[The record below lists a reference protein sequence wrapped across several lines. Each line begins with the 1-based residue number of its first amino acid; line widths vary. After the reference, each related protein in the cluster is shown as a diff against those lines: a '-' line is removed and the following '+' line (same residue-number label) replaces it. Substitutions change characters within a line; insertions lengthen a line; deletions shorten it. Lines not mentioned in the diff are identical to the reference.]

1 MRRGHA
7 SLLPNGR
14 ITRETGEITMAALK
28 PLLLIVGI
36 LGLLAG
42 LLFVGQGAGYINW
55 PESSAMIGQSQWT
68 TRGAI
73 IAIVGVGM
81 IWMSRRISA

>member
-1 MRRGHA
+1 
-7 SLLPNGR
+7 
-14 ITRETGEITMAALK
+14 MAGLK
-28 PLLLIVGI
+28 LLLLIVGI
-36 LGLLAG
+36 LGLVAG

-55 PESSAMIGQSQWT
+55 PESSMMIGQAQWT

-81 IWMSRRISA
+81 IWMSRRLGNS

>member
-1 MRRGHA
+1 
-7 SLLPNGR
+7 
-14 ITRETGEITMAALK
+14 MAMLK
-28 PLLLIVGI
+28 PLLMIVGI
-36 LGLLAG
+36 LGLAAG

-55 PESSAMIGQSQWT
+55 PESSTMIGQSQWT